1 MYGSAPIMPTMWSLR
16 SMTDS
21 SSVGAATQRLDP
33 AFRESPLQ
41 VLLVLLRVD
50 DRQLEVQ
57 ILLARDLLD
66 DLHHPGQVEIAAA
79 VPAEP
84 TSSGMRFCRAPSRA
98 NLMSRFTAARENEH
112 SPVPR
117 LANPLSV
124 EAGIDAD
131 EIRSQASAVSS
142 VLVR

>member
-21 SSVGAATQRLDP
+21 SSVGAGRSGLILPSANRRFRYCLSCSEWMTASLKCRSSSREISSTISTIQARL
-33 AFRESPLQ
+33 RSP
-41 VLLVLLRVD
+41 
-50 DRQLEVQ
+50 
-57 ILLARDLLD
+57 
-66 DLHHPGQVEIAAA
+66 PA

-117 LANPLSV
+117 LAGPLSV
-124 EAGIDAD
+124 GPH
-131 EIRSQASAVSS
+131 R
-142 VLVR
+142 RR